1 MAHHRARGGGEIKLG
16 SAGPR
21 MVAFL
26 QPLLSQWRGIEEVLQ
41 LARLAEILGCRKSG
55 RPGLAEVLV
64 QFTEPIVADG
74 VAYRAKACG
83 APTSDGLWQG
93 WIEFTPTS
101 GGPSIRSRRETTQPN
116 RVDAVYWA
124 TGLTQIYLE
133 GALQRTLRPRVPVTR
148 PAEPVPA
155 FDSPAADAID
165 QAALPEAI
173 LDPFSVY
180 RKGEELL
187 RRQLSALSGWHVV
200 NIIRAYRL
208 SDLTS
213 PELNALTRAA
223 LIEIVVGGVRGSV
236 LTPHS

>member
-1 MAHHRARGGGEIKLG
+1 M
-16 SAGPR
+16 
-21 MVAFL
+21 
-26 QPLLSQWRGIEEVLQ
+26 
-41 LARLAEILGCRKSG
+41 
-55 RPGLAEVLV
+55 AEVLV

-74 VAYRAKACG
+74 VAYRANACG

-124 TGLTQIYLE
+124 TGLTPIYLE
-133 GALQRTLRPRVPVTR
+133 GALQRTLRPRTPVTR
-148 PAEPVPA
+148 PPEPVAA

-208 SDLTS
+208 SDLTP

>member
-1 MAHHRARGGGEIKLG
+1 
-16 SAGPR
+16 

-26 QPLLSQWRGIEEVLQ
+26 QPLFSQWRGIEEVLQ

-64 QFTEPIVADG
+64 QFTEPIVAAG
-74 VAYRAKACG
+74 VAYRAEACG

-101 GGPSIRSRRETTQPN
+101 GGSSVRSRRETTQPN

-124 TGLTQIYLE
+124 TGLTPIYLE
-133 GALQRTLRPRVPVTR
+133 GALQRTLRPRLPVTR
-148 PAEPVPA
+148 PPEPVAA

-208 SDLTS
+208 SDLTP

-223 LIEIVVGGVRGSV
+223 LIEIVVDGVRASV

>member
-1 MAHHRARGGGEIKLG
+1 
-16 SAGPR
+16 

-26 QPLLSQWRGIEEVLQ
+26 QPLFSQWRGIEEVLQ

-74 VAYRAKACG
+74 VAYRANACG

-133 GALQRTLRPRVPVTR
+133 GALQRTLRPRVPVSR
-148 PAEPVPA
+148 PPEPVAA

-165 QAALPEAI
+165 QVALPEAI

-187 RRQLSALSGWHVV
+187 RRRLSALSGWHVV

-208 SDLTS
+208 SDLTP

>member
-1 MAHHRARGGGEIKLG
+1 M
-16 SAGPR
+16 
-21 MVAFL
+21 
-26 QPLLSQWRGIEEVLQ
+26 
-41 LARLAEILGCRKSG
+41 
-55 RPGLAEVLV
+55 AEVLV

-74 VAYRAKACG
+74 VAYRADACG

-124 TGLTQIYLE
+124 TGLTPIYLE

-148 PAEPVPA
+148 PAEPVAA
-155 FDSPAADAID
+155 FDSPATDEID

-208 SDLTS
+208 SDLTP

>member
-1 MAHHRARGGGEIKLG
+1 M
-16 SAGPR
+16 
-21 MVAFL
+21 
-26 QPLLSQWRGIEEVLQ
+26 
-41 LARLAEILGCRKSG
+41 
-55 RPGLAEVLV
+55 AEVLV

-74 VAYRAKACG
+74 VAYRANACG

-101 GGPSIRSRRETTQPN
+101 GGPSVRSRRETTQPN

-124 TGLTQIYLE
+124 TGLTPIYLE
-133 GALQRTLRPRVPVTR
+133 GALQRTLRPRLPVTR
-148 PAEPVPA
+148 PPEPVAA

-208 SDLTS
+208 SDLTP

-223 LIEIVVGGVRGSV
+223 LIEIVVDGVRASV

>member
-1 MAHHRARGGGEIKLG
+1 M
-16 SAGPR
+16 
-21 MVAFL
+21 
-26 QPLLSQWRGIEEVLQ
+26 
-41 LARLAEILGCRKSG
+41 
-55 RPGLAEVLV
+55 AEVLV

-74 VAYRAKACG
+74 VAYRANACG

-101 GGPSIRSRRETTQPN
+101 GGPSVRSRRETTQPN

-124 TGLTQIYLE
+124 TGLTPIYLE

-148 PAEPVPA
+148 PAEPIAA

-208 SDLTS
+208 SDLTP

-223 LIEIVVGGVRGSV
+223 LIEIVVDGVRASV

>member
-1 MAHHRARGGGEIKLG
+1 
-16 SAGPR
+16 

-26 QPLLSQWRGIEEVLQ
+26 QPLFSQWRGIEEVLQ

-74 VAYRAKACG
+74 VAYRANACG

-101 GGPSIRSRRETTQPN
+101 GGPSVRSRRETTQPN

-124 TGLTQIYLE
+124 TGLTPIYLE

-148 PAEPVPA
+148 PAEPIAA

-180 RKGEELL
+180 RKGEALL
-187 RRQLSALSGWHVV
+187 RRQLSALAGWHLV
-200 NIIRAYRL
+200 NIIRHYGLSDESSDRL
-208 SDLTS
+208 SAREPAQLVEMIID
-213 PELNALTRAA
+213 A
-223 LIEIVVGGVRGSV
+223 VR
-236 LTPHS
+236 TPQSARR

>member
-1 MAHHRARGGGEIKLG
+1 M
-16 SAGPR
+16 
-21 MVAFL
+21 
-26 QPLLSQWRGIEEVLQ
+26 
-41 LARLAEILGCRKSG
+41 
-55 RPGLAEVLV
+55 AEVLV

-74 VAYRAKACG
+74 VAYRANACG

-101 GGPSIRSRRETTQPN
+101 GGPSVRSRRETTQPN

-124 TGLTQIYLE
+124 TGLTPIYLE
-133 GALQRTLRPRVPVTR
+133 GALQRTLRPRRPRVPVTG
-148 PAEPVPA
+148 PPEPVAA

-208 SDLTS
+208 SDLTP

-223 LIEIVVGGVRGSV
+223 LIEIVVGEVRASV
-236 LTPHS
+236 LTSHS